1 MSFITC
7 KTKSNAVSPDSPQN
21 SNHVQGVYYESLN
34 VDSEE
39 RDHEQVTTLPSKC
52 NPEIYSEVGI
62 PPAYESESHKTQHNF
77 VINNNDN
84 RGNNNNSRHKSNVN
98 DSKDNKNNDSS
109 NGNNSNGTK
118 NNNKKLTITS
128 GKTTRIN
135 LPPPSPD
142 THVKIE
148 MDSNGLIYV
157 FQTVWKNSSPIESK
171 LKVFNLHDDPLC
183 IHKKWIWNQEKAK
196 RFYLSKNK
204 FEKMVPVDMTLCDD
218 EVHVVTQ
225 TDNKTFGLEKW
236 RKMTDILNGEISLAQ
251 TGIDRLSTFSIAGA
265 RKYLLL
271 VQRKADCFLQFVI
284 MDGQVIR
291 LSCTLNISVERQP
304 KFSVIGDYLLFPH
317 LNSFD
322 ILRWREGS
330 TILVDPVQLTIR
342 TINVIGDRWQLFP
355 FKPRK
360 KIV

>member
-1 MSFITC
+1 
-7 KTKSNAVSPDSPQN
+7 
-21 SNHVQGVYYESLN
+21 
-34 VDSEE
+34 
-39 RDHEQVTTLPSKC
+39 
-52 NPEIYSEVGI
+52 
-62 PPAYESESHKTQHNF
+62 
-77 VINNNDN
+77 
-84 RGNNNNSRHKSNVN
+84 
-98 DSKDNKNNDSS
+98 
-109 NGNNSNGTK
+109 
-118 NNNKKLTITS
+118 
-128 GKTTRIN
+128 
-135 LPPPSPD
+135 
-142 THVKIE
+142 

-171 LKVFNLHDDPLC
+171 LKIFNMHDDPLC

-342 TINVIGDRWQLFP
+342 TINVIGDRWVVGSFADRDLSTYVVELEDYNHENGILYDMERLEPTNLKRSETAGISQKCLGLFSSALSGIMMFYNDESFGLLQVTNLQQDMNQEQESFHP
-355 FKPRK
+355 VISP
-360 KIV
+360 